1 MVKSGFD
8 VYRKTEVETAD
19 PLKLVL
25 ICYDEAIKNLKIAR
39 EKYLNEEFEDKAYAL
54 KRAISFISELNR
66 ALDLEKGGEIAA
78 NLHALY
84 DFMVRHL
91 MEGDLKKDIKAFDQV
106 IAMLSE
112 LKEAWEIV
120 SYQLGRQRPGSENR
134 PRVGTALG

>member
-120 SYQLGRQRPGSENR
+120 S
-134 PRVGTALG
+134 